1 MNYNELMKNR
11 YDKYAQSGD
20 YTFDQPQVQE
30 EAAPQAQAPATAT
43 EKGMAGAASA
53 VSKGGG
59 GMDVI
64 SQGLMASGN
73 PYAMAAGLGLSAAN
87 SIVKG
92 RNERAQ
98 QRYQAE
104 LEKINQRQQAISKMA
119 QIGQGL
125 RA

>member
-1 MNYNELMKNR
+1 MDYNQLMKNR

-20 YTFDQPQVQE
+20 YTFDQPEVQE
-30 EAAPQAQAPATAT
+30 EAAPQPQAPATAT
-43 EKGMAGAASA
+43 EKGMAGAANA

-98 QRYQAE
+98 QRYEAE
-104 LEKINQRQQAISKMA
+104 LKKVNERQNAIAKMA